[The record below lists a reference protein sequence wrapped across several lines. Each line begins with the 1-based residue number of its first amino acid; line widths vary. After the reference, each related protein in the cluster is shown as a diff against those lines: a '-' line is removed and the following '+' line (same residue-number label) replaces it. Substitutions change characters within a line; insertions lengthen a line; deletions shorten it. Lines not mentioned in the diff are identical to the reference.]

1 MCVAD
6 EHVWDIN
13 AGSSVLGVIIDWG
26 TIRTFVDI
34 QVNKGSIKHVI
45 RHYGSCNRYTYGR
58 WLPYDN
64 MVSVELLRIPILAY
78 GYIYSYIRYRV
89 IVDLPDIVYGTT
101 ALE

>member
-1 MCVAD
+1 
-6 EHVWDIN
+6 
-13 AGSSVLGVIIDWG
+13 
-26 TIRTFVDI
+26 
-34 QVNKGSIKHVI
+34 
-45 RHYGSCNRYTYGR
+45 
-58 WLPYDN
+58 